1 MIPPYLQKQKY
12 QYPIDE
18 DEEYDRRMGDDDA
31 SVDPGEVGV
40 SVPHIAPPIL
50 ILLPERP
57 PPSAY
62 QPEHPPP
69 PAQPQG

>member
-1 MIPPYLQKQKY
+1 
-12 QYPIDE
+12 
-18 DEEYDRRMGDDDA
+18 MGEDDA

-40 SVPHIAPPIL
+40 SVPHIAPPIR

-57 PPSAY
+57 PPSAH